1 MKLYISDLDGTLLN
15 NEMMLS
21 EETIEIINSL
31 LEKGLNFT
39 FATARSMDSVEKI
52 TNPLKLNL
60 PFVIYNGGA
69 IYDPKKEKYIR
80 IGSNNKKLS
89 EFPEK
94 ERLLWEKLSSIN
106 YEEKI
111 AISNINQEELFNL
124 LDISSYYSLLKKN
137 IPEMNTKVISDFLR
151 NAFNLLQDER
161 NC

>member
-69 IYDPKKEKYIR
+69 IYDPKK
-80 IGSNNKKLS
+80 
-89 EFPEK
+89 
-94 ERLLWEKLSSIN
+94 
-106 YEEKI
+106 
-111 AISNINQEELFNL
+111 
-124 LDISSYYSLLKKN
+124 KN
-137 IPEMNTKVISDFLR
+137 I
-151 NAFNLLQDER
+151 
-161 NC
+161 